1 MDQIAY
7 NKGVLSQKQVLQLVR
22 AYKQAISSIVQP
34 SEVYLYGSYSKGTAT
49 KDSDIDVAVI
59 VPRIENRFYLSGKLW
74 GATRQIDTLI
84 EPVLLEKNES
94 SPLYDDIMRTGM
106 RV

>member
-1 MDQIAY
+1 M
-7 NKGVLSQKQVLQLVR
+7 
-22 AYKQAISSIVQP
+22 
-34 SEVYLYGSYSKGTAT
+34 
-49 KDSDIDVAVI
+49 AVI